1 MQPLELFKVNIP
13 NYEYYYLF
21 QQYCI
26 QNILIQSTINMRGTQ
41 KVEASRLQRVRCPAL
56 LVIIHNLYVVLDQT
70 MNIQH
75 Y

>member
-13 NYEYYYLF
+13 NYEYYYL
-21 QQYCI
+21 CI

-56 LVIIHNLYVVLDQT
+56 LVVTHNLYVVLDQT

>member
-13 NYEYYYLF
+13 NYEYYYL
-21 QQYCI
+21 CI

-56 LVIIHNLYVVLDQT
+56 LVVIHNLYVVLDQT